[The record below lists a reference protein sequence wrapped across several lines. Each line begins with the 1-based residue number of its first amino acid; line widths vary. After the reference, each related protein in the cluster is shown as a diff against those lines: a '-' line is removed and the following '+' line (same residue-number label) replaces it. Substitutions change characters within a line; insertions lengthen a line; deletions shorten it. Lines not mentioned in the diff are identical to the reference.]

1 MEVESPVIFWGDTW
15 TPKKHWYI
23 YCQGYT
29 RENPRDVDI
38 IYIYCTYIYICIY
51 IYISALY
58 IPQTQSRKNISLKLI
73 VLQAVLLCHPVIVA
87 FTTKLHKDLHPSD
100 SPLCGRVEPLS
111 GTSWHHW
118 RRFRPFVGGPFRRF
132 SWFVWLQVKQGISQ
146 ELSTD
151 IQELYNNCAVYIQE

>member
-1 MEVESPVIFWGDTW
+1 MEVESPVIFLRWHLDTEK
-15 TPKKHWYI
+15 TLVHI
-23 YCQGYT
+23 LSRLYT
-29 RENPRDVDI
+29 GKSKRCRHN
-38 IYIYCTYIYICIY
+38 IYIYCTYIYIY
-51 IYISALY
+51 VYISALQ

-146 ELSTD
+146 GLSID
-151 IQELYNNCAVYIQE
+151 IQELCNNCAVYIQE